1 MFKTKSSK
9 FIGLLSIAC
18 IAVASGAAFTASNT
32 FASAPVAGY
41 GAEAVTGATVTD
53 TAITPLAA
61 DPSQV
66 SAVIFTTSTDIMT
79 ETSTLTFSNTVAGN
93 EAVVAVYA
101 CTPAAIGSGVWTISC
116 DTTAQAIN
124 TTFSDDP
131 TFAGFDQIGLT
142 VSAN

>member
-1 MFKTKSSK
+1 MMFKTKSSK

-66 SAVIFTTSTDIMT
+66 SAVIF
-79 ETSTLTFSNTVAGN
+79 SNTVAGN